1 MKSLHKLALLLL
13 MSCLTLSCGKQ
24 DPQGVFSGEIKDW
37 VHEVFTGPIVSGGKE
52 GKIILT
58 LRQTPDGSTAE
69 MVFEHPQ
76 IGSSQRVGKWEVGD
90 GEREIRFND
99 GREPSE
105 YFLIKRGLR
114 FAFQTK
120 KGLSN
125 DDGSPVLLMRN
136 EGLSRKASYPLR
148 LSFFEEGIARVGG
161 RDADSDI
168 GGQWAWS
175 GSSIVVS
182 ASMTQ
187 PDQSTDRSKD
197 KETYKYFLEW
207 DKSSNDL
214 ILEKMVILRP
224 FSGKDGT
231 KRQNWMSS
239 LKFKEKP
246 RLSAE

>member
-1 MKSLHKLALLLL
+1 MKLKIGCMKFLLDLL
-13 MSCLTLSCGKQ
+13 FRAVRRE
-24 DPQGVFSGEIKDW
+24 DYPY
-37 VHEVFTGPIVSGGKE
+37 FTANARWFHCRNG
-52 GKIILT
+52 
-58 LRQTPDGSTAE
+58 
-69 MVFEHPQ
+69 FEHPQ

-148 LSFFEEGIARVGG
+148 LWFFEEGIAKVGG
-161 RDADSDI
+161 RDSDSDI
-168 GGQWAWS
+168 GGKWTWS

-187 PDQSTDRSKD
+187 PDQPTGGAKGQRDIQV
-197 KETYKYFLEW
+197 FLEW

-214 ILEKMVILRP
+214 ILEKNGNSETLLWQRWNQATELDE
-224 FSGKDGT
+224 FT
-231 KRQNWMSS
+231 
-239 LKFKEKP
+239 
-246 RLSAE
+246 